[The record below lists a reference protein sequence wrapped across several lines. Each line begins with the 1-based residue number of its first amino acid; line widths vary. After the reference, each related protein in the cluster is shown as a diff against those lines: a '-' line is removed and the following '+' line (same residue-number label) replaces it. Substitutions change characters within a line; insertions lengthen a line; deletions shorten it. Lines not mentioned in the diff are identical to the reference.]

1 MKTFPPLKV
10 KVWGDYA
17 LFTQP
22 EAKVERVS
30 YPCMTPSAA
39 RGILEAIFWKPE
51 FDWCVR
57 KICVL
62 NPIAFES
69 IVRNEVG
76 GMIAEGTVKGK
87 TYSEYCADEDRQQR
101 HSLFLRNVGYT
112 IEADITLRDHADA
125 DIAKYRDMFR
135 RRVNKGQCYNQPY
148 LGTRECMAK
157 FAEVDE
163 QKDRPVSVDLEIG
176 SMLFDLKYPQPES
189 KTKTAI
195 PYFFQAELNKGT
207 LEVPQHLY
215 EVVR

>member
-1 MKTFPPLKV
+1 MEVFPSLKV

-51 FDWCVR
+51 FDWHIR
-57 KICVL
+57 KIAVL
-62 NPIAFES
+62 KPVAFES

-87 TYSEYCADEDRQQR
+87 TYSEYCTDDDRQQR
-101 HSLFLRNVGYT
+101 HSLFLRNVAYI
-112 IEADITLRDHADA
+112 IEADVVLRDHADT
-125 DIAKYRDMFR
+125 DVAKYRDIFR
-135 RRVNKGQCYNQPY
+135 RRVKKGQCFNQPY
-148 LGTRECMAK
+148 LGTRECMAH
-157 FAEVDE
+157 FSEVDE
-163 QKDRPVSVDLEIG
+163 QNDRPEPVNIEIG
-176 SMLFDLKYPQPES
+176 SMLFDLKYPEPDS
-189 KTKTAI
+189 KAKTAI
-195 PYFFQAELNKGT
+195 PYFFQAKLNNGT
-207 LEVPQHLY
+207 LDIPGHLY